1 MTYIND
7 LSKVYMEQIA
17 PQETRDDC
25 REGLDPVGK
34 EDSDIDNDGDVDKSD
49 KYLRNRRKTVG
60 AAISADRVKKSGK
73 SVKEDFSNWRH
84 DLSEVITDD
93 ESDNPIKE
101 KKIKNKVNIN
111 PKLSES
117 IKELGGIVLEEIEVV
132 DEAAYPGY
140 DEKGNPLKKEPK
152 DERRVV
158 TYADKK
164 GNTPAYQKLKSGDKN
179 YKKADHLNNEEFI
192 CRLEEFGEFSVEEIQ
207 TILEAEVAEGWKPD
221 PVEKRKK
228 KAADLYRREKIA
240 QDTPAKYKTAKT
252 EDPDKLYKRRMAV
265 DSKTKMRKEETED
278 SLRDRR
284 LERGGVDGNDRYD
297 RPSRNPERKKPN
309 PDTAMKAL
317 DVVKASIIAKH
328 GKGAIV
334 DTKKK

>member
-1 MTYIND
+1 MESKALRE
-7 LSKVYMEQIA
+7 LSALY
-17 PQETRDDC
+17 
-25 REGLDPVGK
+25 LD
-34 EDSDIDNDGDVDKSD
+34 
-49 KYLRNRRKTVG
+49 
-60 AAISADRVKKSGK
+60 
-73 SVKEDFSNWRH
+73 SV
-84 DLSEVITDD
+84 
-93 ESDNPIKE
+93 
-101 KKIKNKVNIN
+101 
-111 PKLSES
+111 
-117 IKELGGIVLEEIEVV
+117 
-132 DEAAYPGY
+132 Y
-140 DEKGNPLKKEPK
+140 DEG
-152 DERRVV
+152 
-158 TYADKK
+158 Y
-164 GNTPAYQKLKSGDKN
+164 
-179 YKKADHLNNEEFI
+179 
-192 CRLEEFGEFSVEEIQ
+192 
-207 TILEAEVAEGWKPD
+207 KPD

-228 KAADLYRREKIA
+228 KAADLHRREMIA

>member
-84 DLSEVITDD
+84 DLSEVISDD
-93 ESDNPIKE
+93 ESDKPIKE

-164 GNTPAYQKLKSGDKN
+164 GNTPAYQKFKSGDKN

-207 TILEAEVAEGWKPD
+207 TILEAEVTEGWKPY
-221 PVEKRKK
+221 PKEKVDKQKDKAYRKEMIARGGRKTDK
-228 KAADLYRREKIA
+228 KDKEADKQYERRIA
-240 QDTPAKYKTAKT
+240 MDF
-252 EDPDKLYKRRMAV
+252 
-265 DSKTKMRKEETED
+265 KTKMRKEETED